1 MRDLFLVFFQE
12 AGKKLEGIRR
22 DIFFNQKITVLAH
35 TVIITWFALLSKLG
49 FYIQSTKFR
58 RR

>member
-12 AGKKLEGIRR
+12 AGKILEGIRG
-22 DIFFNQKITVLAH
+22 DIFFSQKITALAY
-35 TVIITWFALLSKLG
+35 TVIIDLFALLRKLG
-49 FYIQSTKFR
+49 VYIRSAKFR

>member
-12 AGKKLEGIRR
+12 AGKILEGIRG
-22 DIFFNQKITVLAH
+22 DIFFSQKITALAH
-35 TVIITWFALLSKLG
+35 AVIIDLFALSRKLG
-49 FYIQSTKFR
+49 VYIRSAKFR

>member
-12 AGKKLEGIRR
+12 AGKILEGIRG

-35 TVIITWFALLSKLG
+35 AVIKALFALSRKLG
-49 FYIQSTKFR
+49 FYIRSAKFR